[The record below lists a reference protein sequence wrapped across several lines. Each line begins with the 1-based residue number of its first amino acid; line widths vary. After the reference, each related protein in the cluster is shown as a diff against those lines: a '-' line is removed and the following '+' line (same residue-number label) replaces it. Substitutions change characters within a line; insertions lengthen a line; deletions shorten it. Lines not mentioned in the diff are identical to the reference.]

1 MYVTINSQKIW
12 PYLWILASDN
22 SVQWDI
28 LEIIYDTAVIEL
40 YKNENIRYTL
50 AYKKTKNLLWWEM
63 KYADIINEVT
73 GETFS
78 FQVKNIFLA
87 KIIENDLKVLALVWD
102 EIKLYE
108 NFWKSEKLIE
118 PDGDKKEITPL
129 WYYDMFI
136 SYDDNYYYPL
146 ILNEHIAWNTQIK
159 RFYDYY
165 GYKAYEDDAG
175 KEHLLMLIED
185 EKSNDKEEIWY
196 FIDNFN
202 IISPKV
208 DFWDDSEYVEEWN
221 ISENGDIYITS
232 TSWKKWY
239 LDKVNKKI
247 VEWSLWQIKNTFSFT
262 RIFEDSDG
270 DYIVWENSNWVFIIN
285 RNKINLS
292 QKDQKNIKYFKNF
305 ITHTRNN
312 NYSFFLV
319 QNEDDEIILLNENAV
334 EILHTDLS
342 IQNEINSIHFKG
354 ENIVEF
360 LLVNW
365 EKRIYMIEEIRK
377 SIFNFR

>member
-1 MYVTINSQKIW
+1 MYLTINSQKIW
-12 PYLWILASDN
+12 PYQWILSSDN
-22 SVQWDI
+22 ATKWEI
-28 LEIIYDTAVIEL
+28 LEIIYDTAIIEL

-50 AYKKTKNLLWWEM
+50 AYKKSKTLLWWEI
-63 KYADIINEVT
+63 KYADIIHEVT

-87 KIIENDLKVLALVWD
+87 KIIENDVKILALVWNK
-102 EIKLYE
+102 IKLYE

-118 PDGDKKEITPL
+118 SDGDKKELTPL
-129 WYYDMFI
+129 GYYDMFI
-136 SYDDNYYYPL
+136 SYDDYYYYPL
-146 ILNEHIAWNTQIK
+146 ILNQHISSNAQIK

-165 GYKAYEDDAG
+165 WYKAYEDDTG
-175 KEHLLMLIED
+175 KEHLLMLIEH
-185 EKSNDKEEIWY
+185 ETSNEKEEIWY

-208 DFWDDSEYVEEWN
+208 DFGDDSEYVEEWDIN
-221 ISENGDIYITS
+221 ENGDIYMTTTS
-232 TSWKKWY
+232 GKKWY
-239 LDKVNKKI
+239 LDRANNKLI
-247 VEWSLWQIKNTFSFT
+247 QWTLSQAKNTFAFT

-270 DYIVWENSNWVFIIN
+270 EYIVWENANGVFIIN
-285 RNKINLS
+285 RNKTNLS
-292 QKDQKNIKYFKNF
+292 QKDQKNIKYFKKF

-319 QNEDDEIILLNENAV
+319 QNKNDEIILLNEYGV
-334 EILHTDLS
+334 ELLTTDLNIS
-342 IQNEINSIHFKG
+342 NEINSINFKG

-360 LLVNW
+360 LLKNW
-365 EKRIYMIEEIRK
+365 EKRVYMIEEKNK